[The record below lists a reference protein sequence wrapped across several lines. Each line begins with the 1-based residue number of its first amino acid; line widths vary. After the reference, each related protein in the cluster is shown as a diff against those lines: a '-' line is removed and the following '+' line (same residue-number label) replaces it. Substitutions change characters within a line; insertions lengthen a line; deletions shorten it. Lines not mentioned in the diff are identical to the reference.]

1 MFYTALG
8 AIEGGVCAAESGKD
22 VVEGAFVGAVGGA
35 ISSLSLCAGP
45 LGREEV
51 LKWSI
56 VGRGAGTVLS
66 GIFTDSVC

>member
-8 AIEGGVCAAESGKD
+8 AIEGGACAAESGKD
-22 VVEGAFVGAVGGA
+22 VVEDAFVVAVGGA

-51 LKWSI
+51 LKGSI